1 VSDARPDASA
11 PDKASAVAPSDTRAG
26 EERAMDAPGASAG
39 APDAVD
45 ATPAVERTPTPEQ
58 AAAIE
63 ARGRD
68 VLLEAGA
75 GSGKTGVMVERYVRL
90 AVDEGVSPDAILAFT
105 FTDKAA
111 AELRA
116 RVRAE
121 LSRRA
126 AGQGASAVRAA
137 ALLSTIGGSWITT
150 IHGFCNRVLGAHP
163 VAAGVD
169 PGFRV
174 LDQPEAERAA
184 REAFDAALTEFL
196 ADGDPAREET
206 VAAYDLEGLRGVIGV
221 THDELRSRGVA
232 EPALPDPPVS
242 DPAEMVA
249 RAIEA
254 AGECLEELKE
264 GNGRRAALEEALARL
279 TQPGPPPSLAEL
291 ETLRPGGTA
300 KALGLFREA
309 IDAAISS
316 TAEAG
321 DGGVAYRHLA
331 ELLRLYTAAFEAAKE
346 RRAGIDFEDLQ
357 ILAAR
362 LLERAEIGQAYRGR
376 FSHLLVDE
384 FQDTNRLQLR
394 LIEALQGPR
403 TQLVVVGDELQSIYS
418 FRHADLDVF
427 RRRREQIDADP
438 GAELMRLSGNFRSR
452 PEVIGAVNLFGEAL
466 LGAAY
471 RPLRVGAPPATEAP
485 RGSGPAVELHLTAR
499 DGWDE
504 HGIDLD
510 PAIDGRTPLNCL
522 AEARALAAR
531 LRELQDA
538 GIERGAMV
546 VLLRAFT
553 HLDAYED
560 SLARAG
566 LRPYVVGGRG
576 YWSQQQVADV
586 CALLATIANPLDDE
600 ALFGALASPACAVAP
615 DTLWL
620 LRGAAGK
627 RRHVW
632 PALERLAV
640 EEGADLGRSG
650 SALGRVGGTE
660 AEAARTGPADGAEGD
675 SARSGRPG
683 DAEADAARSG
693 PADDMLDAPE
703 RLADIPAGERA
714 LLAEFATRLVGLRGR
729 APRLGLA
736 GLVEAAVTETG
747 YDLATLL
754 RPAGEA
760 RLANVRK
767 LSRLAAAYEEREGR
781 DLRGLLDFLAA
792 RAEIDTEAQAATAAE
807 GHDGV
812 RIMTVHNAKGLE
824 FEVVAVPD
832 LARGLLSGGRR
843 PVLALGREQP
853 PRVGLQWRRLGRPAV
868 NLYDYGE
875 LIEAGE
881 ARDSEEGLRL
891 FHVAATRA
899 RERLILSGVVKPE
912 PGKDMKPGTAVIE
925 RLVDALGAPRGSEE
939 EPSSDD
945 ADPAS
950 GEAGSDAADPLSG
963 EPGSETTGTA
973 AAPGDIAAIQVPAP
987 EPRPG
992 LEASFAPSEIAV
1004 HLNLPSPERAAELRD
1019 LHLDAAA
1026 DRPLGSG
1033 TPPLVERKPPVV
1045 PSRPLSYT
1053 AISAFEECAYRFYME
1068 RVLGLPATAPST
1080 GAAAPGTE
1088 DEGPS
1093 AREER
1098 SARGAAVHALLEWSQ
1113 ANTWQEPDAE
1123 LARRHA
1129 LAAGLDLDRAVAQ
1142 SAAGRAGTRAAAEG
1156 LLGPVRDW
1164 LGSPLRQEIAAATRV
1179 RAEVPILLKAGST
1192 VLRGSIDL
1200 LVEREGAPPLVVD
1213 YKTDR
1218 LRGEDPSARAAHYE
1232 VQRAIY
1238 AMAAAESL
1246 GATEVE
1252 VAYVFLERA
1261 DAPAR
1266 TLLTEADMARGCTRI
1281 ESAVTAISAG
1291 DFSPAPEPDRTWD
1304 LCRGCPA
1311 LGRLCGGPPP
1321 RP

>member
-1 VSDARPDASA
+1 MSDAPAETLA
-11 PDKASAVAPSDTRAG
+11 EPAI
-26 EERAMDAPGASAG
+26 ERS
-39 APDAVD
+39 
-45 ATPAVERTPTPEQ
+45 PTPEQ
-58 AAAIE
+58 QAAIE
-63 ARGRD
+63 ARAHN

-90 AVDEGVSPDAILAFT
+90 VVDEGVSPDAVLAFT

-126 AGQGASAVRAA
+126 AAGTNAAAVRAA
-137 ALLSTIGGSWITT
+137 ALLATIGGAWITT
-150 IHGFCNRVLGAHP
+150 IHGFCNRVLAAHP

-184 REAFDAALTEFL
+184 REAFDTALVDFL
-196 ADGDPAREET
+196 AGGDPAREET
-206 VAAYDLEGLRGVIGV
+206 VAAYDLEGLRALTVAV
-221 THDELRSRGVA
+221 HDELRSRGVA
-232 EPALPDPPVS
+232 EPALPDPPVG
-242 DPAEMVA
+242 DPAEA
-249 RAIEA
+249 IAYAIEQ

-264 GNGRRAALEEALARL
+264 GDAKRAGLEEAIARL
-279 TQPGPPPSLAEL
+279 ATPGPPPSLTEL
-291 ETLRPGGTA
+291 EALRPGGTGR
-300 KALGLFREA
+300 ALGPFRDAIDEA
-309 IDAAISS
+309 IARV
-316 TAEAG
+316 AEAG
-321 DGGVAYRHLA
+321 AGGVAYDHLA

-418 FRHADLDVF
+418 FRHADLEVF

-438 GAELMRLSGNFRSR
+438 SAELMRLSGNFRSR
-452 PEVIGAVNLFGEAL
+452 PEVIGAVNLFGRVL
-466 LGAAY
+466 LGGAY
-471 RPLRVGAPPATEAP
+471 RPLRVGAPPASPAP
-485 RGSGPAVELHLTAR
+485 RGTGPAVELHLTAR
-499 DGWDE
+499 DGWDAD
-504 HGIDLD
+504 GIDLD

-531 LRELQDA
+531 LRELHEA
-538 GIERGAMV
+538 GVERGSMV

-620 LRGAAGK
+620 LRAAAGR

-632 PALERLAV
+632 PALEAL
-640 EEGADLGRSG
+640 
-650 SALGRVGGTE
+650 ALGG
-660 AEAARTGPADGAEGD
+660 DGELA
-675 SARSGRPG
+675 
-683 DAEADAARSG
+683 
-693 PADDMLDAPE
+693 APE
-703 RLADIPAGERA
+703 RLAEIPAGERA
-714 LLAEFATRLVGLRGR
+714 LLTEFATRLVGLRAR
-729 APRLGLA
+729 APRLSLA

-754 RPAGEA
+754 QPAGEA

-792 RAEIDTEAQAATAAE
+792 RAETDTEAQAATAAE

-843 PVLALGREQP
+843 PVLPLGREQP
-853 PRVGLQWRRLGRPAV
+853 PRVGLQWRRLGRAAV

-912 PGKDMKPGTAVIE
+912 PPREMKPGTAVVE
-925 RLVDALGAPRGSEE
+925 RLVEALGAPRGVPEE
-939 EPSSDD
+939 SPGD
-945 ADPAS
+945 AGEDAPAGAPADGS
-950 GEAGSDAADPLSG
+950 GGAIPVARPG
-963 EPGSETTGTA
+963 EDEGTA
-973 AAPGDIAAIQVPAP
+973 AALAPPRGGDASPLPRDGRFVISVLAP

-992 LEASFAPSEIAV
+992 LDETFAPSEIAV

-1019 LHLDAAA
+1019 LRLDAAA

-1033 TPPLVERKPPVV
+1033 TPPLVERRPPIV

-1068 RVLGLPATAPST
+1068 RVLGLPPASPASPQRAPAGAEPTAPPV
-1080 GAAAPGTE
+1080 GVG

-1098 SARGAAVHALLEWSQ
+1098 SARGAAVHALLEWSE
-1113 ANTWQEPDAE
+1113 ANDWREPTAE

-1129 LAAGLDLDRAVAQ
+1129 LAAGLDL
-1142 SAAGRAGTRAAAEG
+1142 GTAEAEE
-1156 LLGPVRDW
+1156 LLGLVRDW
-1164 LGSPLRQEIAAATRV
+1164 LGSPLRAEIAAADRV
-1179 RAEVPILLKAGST
+1179 RAEVPILLGAGGT

-1200 LVEREGAPPLVVD
+1200 LVERADAPPLVVD

-1218 LRGEDPSARAAHYE
+1218 LRGEDPAARAAHYE
-1232 VQRAIY
+1232 VQRSIY
-1238 AMAAAESL
+1238 ALAAADSL

-1261 DAPAR
+1261 DTPSRTTLTQTDMDAGRAR
-1266 TLLTEADMARGCTRI
+1266 ID
-1281 ESAVTAISAG
+1281 SAVAEISAG
-1291 DFSPAPEPDRTWD
+1291 NFSPAPEPERTWD

-1311 LGRLCGGPPP
+1311 LGRLCSGPADAA
-1321 RP
+1321 

>member
-1 VSDARPDASA
+1 MSDVTPA
-11 PDKASAVAPSDTRAG
+11 
-26 EERAMDAPGASAG
+26 AG
-39 APDAVD
+39 APTDAGAVPPNEPPVAATD
-45 ATPAVERTPTPEQ
+45 ALPEPAVERSPTPEQ

-90 AVDEGVSPDAILAFT
+90 VVDEGVSPDAVLAFT

-121 LSRRA
+121 LSARA
-126 AGQGASAVRAA
+126 AGEGAAAVRAA
-137 ALLSTIGGSWITT
+137 ALLSTIGGAWITT
-150 IHGFCNRVLGAHP
+150 IHGFCNRVLAAHP

-184 REAFDAALTEFL
+184 REAFDVALAEFL
-196 ADGDPAREET
+196 ASGEPEREET

-232 EPALPDPPVS
+232 DPALPDPPVS

-264 GNGRRAALEEALARL
+264 GNGRRAALEDALARL
-279 TQPGPPPSLAEL
+279 TQPGPPPSLTEL
-291 ETLRPGGTA
+291 EALRPGGTA

-309 IDAAISS
+309 LDAAISS

-321 DGGVAYRHLA
+321 EGGVAYGHLA

-394 LIEALQGPR
+394 LIEALQGPKS
-403 TQLVVVGDELQSIYS
+403 QLVVVGDELQSIYS

-438 GAELMRLSGNFRSR
+438 GAEVMRLSGNFRSR
-452 PEVIGAVNLFGEAL
+452 PEVIGAVNLFGAAL
-466 LGAAY
+466 LGGAY
-471 RPLRVGAPPATEAP
+471 RPLRVGAPPATPAP
-485 RGSGPAVELHLTAR
+485 RGTGPAVELHLTAR
-499 DGWDE
+499 DGWGED
-504 HGIDLD
+504 GIDLD

-531 LRELQDA
+531 LRELHDA
-538 GIERGAMV
+538 GVERGAMV

-620 LRGAAGK
+620 LRAAAGK

-632 PALERLAV
+632 PALERLALRDDI
-640 EEGADLGRSG
+640 EI
-650 SALGRVGGTE
+650 
-660 AEAARTGPADGAEGD
+660 AE
-675 SARSGRPG
+675 
-683 DAEADAARSG
+683 
-693 PADDMLDAPE
+693 PE
-703 RLADIPAGERA
+703 RLDQIPASERE
-714 LLAEFATRLVGLRGR
+714 LLAEFATQLVGLRAR

-832 LARGLLSGGRR
+832 LSRGLLSGGRR

-853 PRVGLQWRRLGRPAV
+853 PRVGLQWRRLGRASI

-875 LIEAGE
+875 LIELGE

-912 PGKDMKPGTAVIE
+912 PGKELRPGTAVVE
-925 RLVDALGAPRGSEE
+925 RLVDALGVPRGEE
-939 EPSSDD
+939 KDEDEGVDGTDGGGGSPVPD
-945 ADPAS
+945 APPRS
-950 GEAGSDAADPLSG
+950 ISMIP
-963 EPGSETTGTA
+963 
-973 AAPGDIAAIQVPAP
+973 VPAP
-987 EPRPG
+987 DPRPG
-992 LEASFAPSEIAV
+992 LDASFAPSEIAV
-1004 HLNLPSPERAAELRD
+1004 HLNLPSPQRAAELRD
-1019 LHLDAAA
+1019 LHLDTAA
-1026 DRPLGSG
+1026 DRQLGSG
-1033 TPPLVERKPPVV
+1033 TPPLVERRPPVV

-1068 RVLGLPATAPST
+1068 RVLGLPAAASSPTPGGLAAI
-1080 GAAAPGTE
+1080 GAG

-1113 ANTWQEPDAE
+1113 ANSWTEPTAD

-1129 LAAGLDLDRAVAQ
+1129 LAAGLDLGPDQ
-1142 SAAGRAGTRAAAEG
+1142 AEE

-1164 LGSPLRQEIAAATRV
+1164 LRSPLREEIAAATRV
-1179 RAEVPILLKAGST
+1179 RAEVPILLGAGGT

-1200 LVEREGAPPLVVD
+1200 LVERDGAPPLVVD

-1218 LRGEDPSARAAHYE
+1218 LRGEDPSARASHYE
-1232 VQRAIY
+1232 IQRSIY

-1246 GATEVE
+1246 EVSEVE

-1261 DAPAR
+1261 DTPVR
-1266 TLLTEADMARGCTRI
+1266 TVLTESEMSTARTRI
-1281 ESAVTAISAG
+1281 ESAVASISAG

-1311 LGRLCGGPPP
+1311 LGRLCSGPGEQSEI
-1321 RP
+1321 RAA

>member
-1 VSDARPDASA
+1 MSDVTPEASA
-11 PDKASAVAPSDTRAG
+11 PPEPV
-26 EERAMDAPGASAG
+26 
-39 APDAVD
+39 
-45 ATPAVERTPTPEQ
+45 VERTPTPEQ

-90 AVDEGVSPDAILAFT
+90 VVDERVSPDAVLAFT

-126 AGQGASAVRAA
+126 AGTGAA
-137 ALLSTIGGSWITT
+137 AGRATSLLATIGGAWITT
-150 IHGFCNRVLGAHP
+150 IHGFCNRVLAAHP

-174 LDQPEAERAA
+174 LDQPEAGRAA
-184 REAFDAALTEFL
+184 REAFDSALAEFL
-196 ADGDPAREET
+196 ADGAPAREET
-206 VAAYDLEGLRGVIGV
+206 VAAYDLEGLRGVIV
-221 THDELRSRGVA
+221 AVHDELRSRGVA
-232 EPALPDPPVS
+232 DPKLPDPPVS
-242 DPAEMVA
+242 DPNELIA

-264 GNGRRAALEEALARL
+264 GDGKRAILEEALARL
-279 TQPGPPPSLAEL
+279 TEPGPPPSLDEL
-291 ETLRPGGTA
+291 EALRPTGTA
-300 KALGLFREA
+300 RALALFREA
-309 IDAAISS
+309 MDDAISS

-321 DGGVAYRHLA
+321 EGGVAYGHLA
-331 ELLRLYTAAFEAAKE
+331 ELLRLYTVAFEAAKE

-394 LIEALQGPR
+394 LIEALQGPKS
-403 TQLVVVGDELQSIYS
+403 QLVVVGDELQSIYS

-466 LGAAY
+466 LGARY
-471 RPLRVGAPPATEAP
+471 SPLRVGAPPSSPGP
-485 RGSGPAVELHLTAR
+485 RGAGPAVELHLTAR
-499 DGWDE
+499 DGWDGD
-504 HGIDLD
+504 GIDLD

-531 LRELQDA
+531 LRDLHDA
-538 GIERGAMV
+538 GVERGAMV

-620 LRGAAGK
+620 LRAAAGK

-632 PALERLAV
+632 PALERLALRDDV
-640 EEGADLGRSG
+640 EI
-650 SALGRVGGTE
+650 
-660 AEAARTGPADGAEGD
+660 
-675 SARSGRPG
+675 
-683 DAEADAARSG
+683 
-693 PADDMLDAPE
+693 DAPE
-703 RLADIPAGERA
+703 RLDDIPAGERE
-714 LLAEFATRLVGLRGR
+714 LLAEFAARIVGLRAR

-792 RAEIDTEAQAATAAE
+792 RAEADTEAQAATAAE

-832 LARGLLSGGRR
+832 LSRGLLSGGRR

-853 PRVGLQWRRLGRPAV
+853 PRVGLQWRRLGRAAI

-875 LIEAGE
+875 LIEDGE

-912 PGKDMKPGTAVIE
+912 PAKATKPGTPVVE
-925 RLVDALGAPRGSEE
+925 RLVDALGAPRPGKGKEPEASSEGE
-939 EPSSDD
+939 EPG
-945 ADPAS
+945 AMVPA
-950 GEAGSDAADPLSG
+950 P
-963 EPGSETTGTA
+963 
-973 AAPGDIAAIQVPAP
+973 APHPDRYAIPVPAP

-992 LEASFAPSEIAV
+992 LEEAFAPSEIAV

-1026 DRPLGSG
+1026 DRDLGSG

-1068 RVLGLPATAPST
+1068 RVLGLPSSADSAKKVA
-1080 GAAAPGTE
+1080 GEG

-1093 AREER
+1093 VREER
-1098 SARGAAVHALLEWSQ
+1098 GARGAAVHALLEWSQ
-1113 ANTWQEPDAE
+1113 ANAWQEPDAD

-1129 LAAGLDLDRAVAQ
+1129 LASGLDLD
-1142 SAAGRAGTRAAAEG
+1142 AAGAEE

-1164 LGSPLRQEIAAATRV
+1164 LGSPLREEIAAAARV
-1179 RAEVPILLKAGST
+1179 RAEVPILLGAGGT

-1200 LVEREGAPPLVVD
+1200 LVERDGAPPLVVD

-1218 LRGEDPSARAAHYE
+1218 LRGDDPTARAAHYE
-1232 VQRAIY
+1232 VQRSIY

-1246 GATEVE
+1246 GASEVE

-1261 DAPAR
+1261 DAPVR
-1266 TLLTEADMARGCTRI
+1266 TILSAGDMATGRARV
-1281 ESAVTAISAG
+1281 ESAVAAISRG
-1291 DFSPAPEPDRTWD
+1291 DFEPAPEPERSWD

-1311 LGRLCGGPPP
+1311 VGRLCSGPS
-1321 RP
+1321 RQS

>member
-1 VSDARPDASA
+1 MSDATPEAAASPPD
-11 PDKASAVAPSDTRAG
+11 
-26 EERAMDAPGASAG
+26 G
-39 APDAVD
+39 APA
-45 ATPAVERTPTPEQ
+45 PAVERSPTPEQ
-58 AAAIE
+58 GAAIE
-63 ARGRD
+63 VRGRD

-75 GSGKTGVMVERYVRL
+75 GTGKTGVMVERYCRL
-90 AVDEGVSPDAILAFT
+90 VVDEGVSPDAVLAFT

-121 LSRRA
+121 LGRRA
-126 AGQGASAVRAA
+126 AAGPDPGAVRAA
-137 ALLSTIGGSWITT
+137 ALLATIGGAWITT
-150 IHGFCNRVLGAHP
+150 IHGFCNRILGAHP
-163 VAAGVD
+163 VAAGLD

-174 LDQPEAERAA
+174 LDQPETERAA
-184 REAFDAALTEFL
+184 REAFDTALAEFL
-196 ADGDPAREET
+196 ADDDPAREET
-206 VAAYDLEGLRGVIGV
+206 VAAYGLDGLRAVVAAI
-221 THDELRSRGVA
+221 HAELRSRGVA
-232 EPALPDPPVS
+232 APALPDPPPG
-242 DPAEMVA
+242 DPAA
-249 RAIEA
+249 AIAAAIEA

-264 GNGRRAALEEALARL
+264 GDGRRAALEEALARL
-279 TQPGPPPSLAEL
+279 TQPGPHPSLTEL
-291 ETLRPGGTA
+291 EALRPGGTA
-300 KALGLFREA
+300 KALNGFREA
-309 IDAAISS
+309 LEAAIAR

-321 DGGVAYRHLA
+321 EGGVAYRHLA
-331 ELLRLYTAAFEAAKE
+331 DLLRHHAAAFEAAKE

-394 LIEALQGPR
+394 LIEALRGPR

-452 PEVIGAVNLFGEAL
+452 PEVIGAVNLLGEAL
-466 LGAAY
+466 LGGSY
-471 RPLRVGAPPATEAP
+471 RPLRVGAPPASPAP
-485 RGSGPAVELHLTAR
+485 RGGGPAVELHLTGR

-504 HGIDLD
+504 EGIDLD

-531 LRELQDA
+531 LRELHEA
-538 GIERGAMV
+538 GVERGAMV
-546 VLLRAFT
+546 LLLRAFT

-586 CALLATIANPLDDE
+586 CALLATVANPLDDE

-620 LRGAAGK
+620 LRAAAGR

-632 PALERLAV
+632 PALERLALGG
-640 EEGADLGRSG
+640 EAELADL
-650 SALGRVGGTE
+650 
-660 AEAARTGPADGAEGD
+660 
-675 SARSGRPG
+675 
-683 DAEADAARSG
+683 
-693 PADDMLDAPE
+693 E
-703 RLADIPAGERA
+703 RLEQIPAGERA
-714 LLAEFATRLVGLRGR
+714 LLVEFATHLVGLRTR

-781 DLRGLLDFLAA
+781 DLRGFLDFLAA
-792 RAEIDTEAQAATAAE
+792 RAELDTEAQAATAAE

-832 LARGLLSGGRR
+832 LSRGLLSGGRR
-843 PVLALGREQP
+843 PVLPLGREQP
-853 PRVGLQWRRLGRPAV
+853 PRVGLQWRRLGRASV

-875 LIEAGE
+875 LIEGGE

-899 RERLILSGVVKPE
+899 RERLILSGVVRPE
-912 PGKDMKPGTAVIE
+912 PAKEPKPGTAVIE
-925 RLVDALGAPRGSEE
+925 RLVEALGVPRDEGSLVAV
-939 EPSSDD
+939 PG
-945 ADPAS
+945 P
-950 GEAGSDAADPLSG
+950 EA
-963 EPGSETTGTA
+963 
-973 AAPGDIAAIQVPAP
+973 
-987 EPRPG
+987 RPG
-992 LEASFAPSEIAV
+992 LDEAFAPAEIAV
-1004 HLNLPSPERAAELRD
+1004 HVNLASPERAAELRD

-1026 DRPLGSG
+1026 ERPLGSG
-1033 TPPLVERKPPVV
+1033 TPPLVERRPPVV
-1045 PSRPLSYT
+1045 PARPLSYT
-1053 AISAFEECAYRFYME
+1053 AIAAFEECAYRFYME
-1068 RVLGLPATAPST
+1068 RVLGLPP
-1080 GAAAPGTE
+1080 AAPAQPPTPPGRVRSFPE
-1088 DEGPS
+1088 HLRESANAVGGLGDEGPS

-1098 SARGAAVHALLEWSQ
+1098 GARGAAVHALLEWSL
-1113 ANTWQEPDAE
+1113 ANGWREPSAE

-1129 LAAGLDLDRAVAQ
+1129 LAAGLEL
-1142 SAAGRAGTRAAAEG
+1142 GTEAAAE

-1164 LGSPLRQEIAAATRV
+1164 LGSPLREEIAAAPRA
-1179 RAEVPILLKAGST
+1179 RAEVPILLGAGAT

-1200 LVEREGAPPLVVD
+1200 LVERPGAPPLVVD

-1218 LRGEDPSARAAHYE
+1218 LRGEDPTARAAHYE

-1238 AMAAAESL
+1238 ALATRESSGAA
-1246 GATEVE
+1246 EVE

-1261 DAPAR
+1261 DAPVR
-1266 TLLTEADMARGCTRI
+1266 TLLTAAEMDAGRARI
-1281 ESAVTAISAG
+1281 EAAVARIGAG
-1291 DFSPAPEPDRTWD
+1291 EFSPAPEADRSWD

-1311 LGRLCGGPPP
+1311 LGRLCKGHAEAS
-1321 RP
+1321 

>member
-1 VSDARPDASA
+1 VTPSASA
-11 PDKASAVAPSDTRAG
+11 
-26 EERAMDAPGASAG
+26 DAP
-39 APDAVD
+39 PE
-45 ATPAVERTPTPEQ
+45 PAVERSPTPEQ
-58 AAAIE
+58 RAAIE

-90 AVDEGVSPDAILAFT
+90 VVDEGVSPDAVLAFT

-126 AGQGASAVRAA
+126 AADSGAKSVRAA
-137 ALLSTIGGSWITT
+137 ALLATIGGAWTTT
-150 IHGFCNRVLGAHP
+150 IHGFCNRVLAAHP

-184 REAFDAALTEFL
+184 REAFDLALTEFL
-196 ADGDPAREET
+196 AGGDPAREET
-206 VAAYDLEGLRGVIGV
+206 VAAYDLEGLRGVVVAI
-221 THDELRSRGVA
+221 HDELRSRGVA
-232 EPALPDPPVS
+232 DPALPEPPAS
-242 DPAEMVA
+242 DPAEA
-249 RAIEA
+249 LATAIEA

-264 GNGRRAALEEALARL
+264 GDAKRASLEEALARL
-279 TQPGPPPSLAEL
+279 TAPGPPPSLTEL
-291 ETLRPGGTA
+291 EALRPGGKA
-300 KALGLFREA
+300 KPLAPFREVL
-309 IDAAISS
+309 DAAIAR

-321 DGGVAYRHLA
+321 GGSVAYRHLA
-331 ELLRLYTAAFEAAKE
+331 DLLRLYSAAFEAAKE
-346 RRAGIDFEDLQ
+346 HRAGIDFEDLL

-403 TQLVVVGDELQSIYS
+403 SQLVVVGDELQSIYS
-418 FRHADLDVF
+418 FRHADLEVF
-427 RRRREQIDADP
+427 RRRRDQIEADP

-452 PEVIGAVNLFGEAL
+452 PEVIGAVNLFGAAL

-471 RPLRVGAPPATEAP
+471 LPLRVGAPPSSPPP
-485 RGSGPAVELHLTAR
+485 RGTGPAVELHLTAR
-499 DGWDE
+499 DGWDGE
-504 HGIDLD
+504 EIDLD

-531 LRELQDA
+531 LRELHDA
-538 GIERGAMV
+538 GVERGAMV
-546 VLLRAFT
+546 ILLRAFT

-620 LRGAAGK
+620 LRAAAGR
-627 RRHVW
+627 RRHAW
-632 PALERLAV
+632 PALERLALA
-640 EEGADLGRSG
+640 G
-650 SALGRVGGTE
+650 E
-660 AEAARTGPADGAEGD
+660 AELA
-675 SARSGRPG
+675 
-683 DAEADAARSG
+683 
-693 PADDMLDAPE
+693 APE
-703 RLADIPAGERA
+703 RLEEIPAGERE
-714 LLAEFATRLVGLRGR
+714 LLTEFATGLVGLRAR
-729 APRLGLA
+729 APRLSLA

-754 RPAGEA
+754 QPAGEA

-792 RAEIDTEAQAATAAE
+792 RAETDTEAQAATAAE

-832 LARGLLSGGRR
+832 LARSLLAGGRR
-843 PVLALGREQP
+843 PVLTLGREQP
-853 PRVGLQWRRLGRPAV
+853 PRVGLVWRRLGRSQI
-868 NLYDYGE
+868 NLYDHAE
-875 LIEAGE
+875 LIEEGE

-899 RERLILSGVVKPE
+899 RQRLILSGVVKPE
-912 PGKDMKPGTAVIE
+912 PAKEVTARTAVVE
-925 RLVDALGAPRGSEE
+925 RLVAALGVPRGEAAEPDESDEAEAAASDAPTADSHGGSVAAPGALRDGSAATVPDAPRG
-939 EPSSDD
+939 DR
-945 ADPAS
+945 
-950 GEAGSDAADPLSG
+950 L
-963 EPGSETTGTA
+963 T
-973 AAPGDIAAIQVPAP
+973 IAVPAP

-992 LEASFAPSEIAV
+992 LDETFAPSEIAV
-1004 HLNLPSPERAAELRD
+1004 HQNLPSPERAAVLRD
-1019 LHLDAAA
+1019 LHLNAQAE
-1026 DRPLGSG
+1026 RPLGSG
-1033 TPPLVERKPPVV
+1033 PPPLVERRPPIV

-1068 RVLGLPATAPST
+1068 RVLGLPPASPTTPDRVRSNRRIATESANAPA
-1080 GAAAPGTE
+1080 GEG

-1113 ANTWQEPDAE
+1113 ANGWREPTAE

-1129 LAAGLDLDRAVAQ
+1129 LAAGLDV
-1142 SAAGRAGTRAAAEG
+1142 GTAEAEE

-1164 LGSPLRQEIAAATRV
+1164 LGSPLRAEIAAATRV
-1179 RAEVPILLKAGST
+1179 RAEVPILLGAGGT

-1200 LVEREGAPPLVVD
+1200 LVERDGAPPLVVD

-1218 LRGEDPSARAAHYE
+1218 LRGEDPAARAARYE
-1232 VQRAIY
+1232 VQRSIY
-1238 AMAAAESL
+1238 ALAAAESL
-1246 GATEVE
+1246 DADEVE

-1261 DAPAR
+1261 DAPSR
-1266 TLLTEADMARGCTRI
+1266 TVLTASDMAAGRARI
-1281 ESAVTAISAG
+1281 DAAVVQISAG
-1291 DFSPAPEPDRTWD
+1291 NFSPAPESERTWD

-1311 LGRLCGGPPP
+1311 LGRLCKGPPP
-1321 RP
+1321 PP

>member
-1 VSDARPDASA
+1 VGTLSDAKPIVDGAAEPSAATTSEVPPVGDAA
-11 PDKASAVAPSDTRAG
+11 NP
-26 EERAMDAPGASAG
+26 E
-39 APDAVD
+39 
-45 ATPAVERTPTPEQ
+45 PAVERTPTPEQ

-90 AVDEGVSPDAILAFT
+90 VVDENVSPDAVLAFT

-126 AGQGASAVRAA
+126 AGTSAKAVRAA
-137 ALLSTIGGSWITT
+137 ALLSTVGGAWITT
-150 IHGFCNRVLGAHP
+150 IHGFCNRVLAAHP

-184 REAFDAALTEFL
+184 REAFDSALSEFL
-196 ADGDPAREET
+196 AGAEPEREET
-206 VAAYDLEGLRGVIGV
+206 VAAYDLEGLRGVIV
-221 THDELRSRGVA
+221 AIHDELRSRGVA
-232 EPALPDPPVS
+232 DPTLPDPPVS
-242 DPAEMVA
+242 DPTELIA

-254 AGECLEELKE
+254 AGECLEEMKE
-264 GNGRRAALEEALARL
+264 GDAKRLPLEEALARL

-291 ETLRPGGTA
+291 EALRPGGTA
-300 KALGLFREA
+300 KALALFREA
-309 IDAAISS
+309 LDDAISS

-321 DGGVAYRHLA
+321 DGGVAYAHLA

-394 LIEALQGPR
+394 LIEALQGPKS
-403 TQLVVVGDELQSIYS
+403 QLVVVGDELQSIYS

-452 PEVIGAVNLFGEAL
+452 PEVIGAVNLMGEAL
-466 LGAAY
+466 LGAGY
-471 RPLRVGAPPATEAP
+471 SPLRVGAPPSTPAP
-485 RGSGPAVELHLTAR
+485 RGTGPAVELHLTPR
-499 DGWDE
+499 DGWDGD
-504 HGIDLD
+504 GIDLD

-531 LRELQDA
+531 LRALHDA
-538 GIERGAMV
+538 GVERGAMV

-560 SLARAG
+560 SLTRAG

-620 LRGAAGK
+620 LRAAAGR

-632 PALERLAV
+632 PALEKLAF
-640 EEGADLGRSG
+640 D
-650 SALGRVGGTE
+650 TE
-660 AEAARTGPADGAEGD
+660 IELE
-675 SARSGRPG
+675 
-683 DAEADAARSG
+683 
-693 PADDMLDAPE
+693 APE
-703 RLADIPAGERA
+703 RLADIPAGERE
-714 LLAEFATRLVGLRGR
+714 LLAEFATQLVGLRAR

-736 GLVEAAVTETG
+736 GLIEAAVTETG

-754 RPAGEA
+754 RREGEA

-792 RAEIDTEAQAATAAE
+792 RAETDTEAQAATAAE

-832 LARGLLSGGRR
+832 LSRGLLSGGRR

-853 PRVGLQWRRLGRPAV
+853 PRVGLQWRRLGRAAV

-881 ARDSEEGLRL
+881 KRDSEEGLRL

-899 RERLILSGVVKPE
+899 RERLILSGVIKPE
-912 PGKDMKPGTAVIE
+912 PAKETKPGTAVVE
-925 RLVDALGAPRGSEE
+925 RLVTAFGVSRGSEE
-939 EPSSDD
+939 SDGD
-945 ADPAS
+945 EES
-950 GEAGSDAADPLSG
+950 EAPRPDLELVA
-963 EPGSETTGTA
+963 
-973 AAPGDIAAIQVPAP
+973 VPAP

-992 LEASFAPSEIAV
+992 LDEAFAPSEIAV
-1004 HLNLPSPERAAELRD
+1004 HLNLPSPARAAELRD
-1019 LHLDAAA
+1019 LHLDATAE
-1026 DRPLGSG
+1026 RKVGTG

-1068 RVLGLPATAPST
+1068 RVLGLPGTVDATKPV
-1080 GAAAPGTE
+1080 GTE
-1088 DEGPS
+1088 GDEGPS

-1113 ANTWQEPDAE
+1113 ANGWREPDAD

-1129 LAAGLDLDRAVAQ
+1129 LAAGLDLDRAATRSPGP
-1142 SAAGRAGTRAAAEG
+1142 SAGDAAAEE

-1164 LGSPLRQEIAAATRV
+1164 IGSPLREEIAAATRV
-1179 RAEVPILLKAGST
+1179 RAEVPIMLGAGGT

-1200 LVEREGAPPLVVD
+1200 LVERDDAPPLVVD

-1218 LRGEDPSARAAHYE
+1218 LRGEDPAVRASHYE
-1232 VQRAIY
+1232 VQRSIY

-1246 GATEVE
+1246 GASEVE

-1261 DAPAR
+1261 DSPVR
-1266 TLLTEADMARGCTRI
+1266 TVLTEEAMAAARTRI
-1281 ESAVTAISAG
+1281 ESAVGAISRGKFKPTAE
-1291 DFSPAPEPDRTWD
+1291 PERTWD

-1311 LGRLCGGPPP
+1311 LGRLCSGPPDAA
-1321 RP
+1321 

>member
-1 VSDARPDASA
+1 MSA
-11 PDKASAVAPSDTRAG
+11 
-26 EERAMDAPGASAG
+26 
-39 APDAVD
+39 
-45 ATPAVERTPTPEQ
+45 ATPVEPAVERSPTPEQ
-58 AAAIE
+58 RAAIE

-90 AVDEGVSPDAILAFT
+90 VVDEGVSPDAVLAFT

-121 LSRRA
+121 LARRA
-126 AGQGASAVRAA
+126 AGTGAAAVRAA
-137 ALLSTIGGSWITT
+137 ALLSTVGGAWITT
-150 IHGFCNRVLGAHP
+150 IHGFCNRVLAAHP

-184 REAFDAALTEFL
+184 REAFDAALAEFL
-196 ADGDPAREET
+196 AASDPAREET
-206 VAAYDLEGLRGVIGV
+206 VAAYDLEGLRAVV
-221 THDELRSRGVA
+221 VASQDELRSRGVA
-232 EPALPDPPVS
+232 EPALPDPPAT
-242 DPAEMVA
+242 DPAEALA

-254 AGECLEELKE
+254 AGECLEELAS
-264 GNGRRAALEEALARL
+264 GNGRRAALEDALARL

-291 ETLRPGGTA
+291 EALRPGGTA
-300 KALGLFREA
+300 KALGPFRDALEEA
-309 IDAAISS
+309 IAR

-321 DGGVAYRHLA
+321 EGGVAYRHLA
-331 ELLRLYTAAFEAAKE
+331 DLLRLYTAAFEAAKA

-362 LLERAEIGQAYRGR
+362 LLERAEIGGAYRGR

-403 TQLVVVGDELQSIYS
+403 SQLVVVGDELQSIYS

-427 RRRREQIDADP
+427 RRRREEIDADP

-452 PEVIGAVNLFGEAL
+452 PEVIGAVNLFGAAL
-466 LGAAY
+466 LGPAY
-471 RPLRVGAPPATEAP
+471 RPLRVGAPPAKPAP

-504 HGIDLD
+504 EGIDLD

-522 AEARALAAR
+522 AEARTLAAR
-531 LRELQDA
+531 LRELHDA
-538 GIERGAMV
+538 GVERGAMV

-586 CALLATIANPLDDE
+586 TALLATIANPLDDE

-620 LRGAAGK
+620 LRAAAGR

-632 PALERLAV
+632 PALERLA
-640 EEGADLGRSG
+640 LGG
-650 SALGRVGGTE
+650 E
-660 AEAARTGPADGAEGD
+660 AELAE
-675 SARSGRPG
+675 
-683 DAEADAARSG
+683 
-693 PADDMLDAPE
+693 PE
-703 RLADIPAGERA
+703 RLGEIPAGERE
-714 LLAEFATRLVGLRGR
+714 LLAEFATQMVGLRAR

-792 RAEIDTEAQAATAAE
+792 RAEADSEAQAATAAE

-853 PRVGLQWRRLGRPAV
+853 PRVGLQWRRLGRASV

-912 PGKDMKPGTAVIE
+912 PSKELRPGTAVVE
-925 RLVDALGAPRGSEE
+925 RLVETLGMPRDEDSEVV
-939 EPSSDD
+939 
-945 ADPAS
+945 
-950 GEAGSDAADPLSG
+950 
-963 EPGSETTGTA
+963 
-973 AAPGDIAAIQVPAP
+973 VPAP
-987 EPRPG
+987 EARPG
-992 LEASFAPSEIAV
+992 LEEEFGPSEIAV
-1004 HLNLPSPERAAELRD
+1004 HVNAPSPERAAELRD
-1019 LHLDAAA
+1019 LHLDTAA

-1033 TPPLVERKPPVV
+1033 TPPLVERQPPIV
-1045 PSRPLSYT
+1045 PARPLSYT

-1068 RVLGLPATAPST
+1068 RVLGLPAAAAAGGT
-1080 GAAAPGTE
+1080 GAG

-1113 ANTWQEPDAE
+1113 ANGWGEPSAE

-1129 LAAGLDLDRAVAQ
+1129 SAAGLDLDG
-1142 SAAGRAGTRAAAEG
+1142 AGAEE

-1164 LGSPLRQEIAAATRV
+1164 LGSPLREEIAGAARA
-1179 RAEVPILLKAGST
+1179 RAEVPILLGAGGT

-1200 LVEREGAPPLVVD
+1200 LVEREEAPPLVVD

-1218 LRGEDPSARAAHYE
+1218 LGSEDPAARAEHYE
-1232 VQRAIY
+1232 IQRSIY

-1246 GATEVE
+1246 GASEVE

-1261 DAPAR
+1261 DAPVR
-1266 TLLTEADMARGCTRI
+1266 TILTAADMEAGRARI
-1281 ESAVTAISAG
+1281 EAAVAAIGAG
-1291 DFSPAPEPDRTWD
+1291 DFSPAPEPERTWD

-1311 LGRLCGGPPP
+1311 LGRLCSGPGDPP
-1321 RP
+1321 G